1 MEYMMQNDL
10 LEHIGRKIKFYRV
23 KRKLTVTQLARMVHL
38 SPSAISKYENAKL
51 SIDIR
56 TLFHIAEALDVT
68 VNQLLDYQKVLNKRN
83 IERIQSIFSDAVICF
98 ICINTLELISRFM
111 PVFLK

>member
-56 TLFHIAEALDVT
+56 H
-68 VNQLLDYQKVLNKRN
+68 Y
-83 IERIQSIFSDAVICF
+83 F
-98 ICINTLELISRFM
+98 ILRKLWM
-111 PVFLK
+111 

>member
-38 SPSAISKYENAKL
+38 SPSAISKYENVK
-51 SIDIR
+51 
-56 TLFHIAEALDVT
+56 
-68 VNQLLDYQKVLNKRN
+68 Y
-83 IERIQSIFSDAVICF
+83 
-98 ICINTLELISRFM
+98 
-111 PVFLK
+111 P